1 MPLYLITT
9 PKGEKY
15 VSRFRSE
22 TECGDW
28 AKKFLGAGCQVK
40 EIQDALKS

>member
-1 MPLYLITT
+1 MPLYLITA

-22 TECGDW
+22 TECRNW

-40 EIQDALKS
+40 EIQDVFES

>member
-22 TECGDW
+22 TECDDW
-28 AKKFLGAGCQVK
+28 AKKFLGAGCRVEQ
-40 EIQDALKS
+40 IQDALES